1 MQHTVYLGLG
11 SNIGD
16 RQQYIYLAVSNI
28 NRLFG
33 DVVRQSACYQ
43 TEPWG
48 FESDNAFLNAVVMVK
63 TECSPREVLR
73 WTQYIE
79 RLLGRREKSKDGIY
93 HDRTIDID
101 ILLYDDLTINEPD
114 LVIPHPLMYDR
125 DFVMTPLREIL

>member
-1 MQHTVYLGLG
+1 MATLCASQPV
-11 SNIGD
+11 I
-16 RQQYIYLAVSNI
+16 
-28 NRLFG
+28 
-33 DVVRQSACYQ
+33 RQS
-43 TEPWG
+43 
-48 FESDNAFLNAVVMVK
+48 NAFLNAVVMVK